1 MPSTSSVPSW
11 SIRSASLV
19 PARTVATWPAASFC
33 FARFGRMFMESPPPA
48 AKRVSSHQATLPQ
61 GGSAMPASAQTE
73 ARKIHSRLKHPI
85 IDADG
90 HWAEYAP
97 HMREEFRRIGGDTAV
112 EALAMASQRIP
123 TSLGMSVAERRRRR
137 IGQEAFWF
145 LPTKNT
151 LDRATAMMP
160 RLLYERLDD
169 LGLDFCVVYP
179 TAGLGYYRLPP
190 EKHRRALCRAYNV
203 FTAEQFRPFGDR
215 IIPAAI
221 IPMYSPEEAIEELEF
236 ASRQLGYKVVM
247 MGSLIRRPIPALVE
261 EHPEAAKFVEWY
273 DPIAIDSE
281 HDYEPVWAECREL
294 KIAPSFHNGA
304 RSILLRNSP
313 SNFCYNHI
321 GHFAAAGE
329 AMAKA
334 LFFGGVT
341 RRFPELNFAFLE
353 GGVGWAS
360 SLYADLIGHWEKRHR
375 NALENTNPAR
385 LDHAALL
392 ALAEKYGQ
400 PALLQAVQRGEG
412 LDDNGN
418 GTGGVEDLDDYSRCQ
433 ITRKEDI
440 RDLFV
445 PRYYFGCEADDPLN
459 AWAFNGKANPMGVRL
474 NALFSSDIGHF
485 DVPDMTEVV
494 PEAYELVE
502 DGLLDGDDFRDFM
515 FANAVRFWG
524 EVNPDFFKG
533 TVIEK
538 QAAEVL
544 GRKAC

>member
-1 MPSTSSVPSW
+1 MSSS
-11 SIRSASLV
+11 
-19 PARTVATWPAASFC
+19 
-33 FARFGRMFMESPPPA
+33 GQ
-48 AKRVSSHQATLPQ
+48 H
-61 GGSAMPASAQTE
+61 E
-73 ARKIHSRLKHPI
+73 ARKIHDRLKHPI

-97 HMREEFRRIGGDTAV
+97 HMREEFCKIGGDAAV
-112 EALAMASQRIP
+112 EALAMASARIP
-123 TSLGMSVAERRRRR
+123 ASLNMSVTERRRRR

-169 LGLDFCVVYP
+169 LGLDFCVIYP

-190 EKHRRALCRAYNV
+190 DKLRRALCRAYNV
-203 FTAEQFRPFGDR
+203 FTMDQFRPYGDR

-221 IPMYSPEEAIEELEF
+221 IPMYTPEEAIEELEF

-247 MGSLIRRPIPALVE
+247 MGSLIRRPIPVLLE

-273 DPIAIDSE
+273 DPIAIDSD
-281 HDYEPVWAECREL
+281 HDYDPVWAKLREL
-294 KIAPSFHNGA
+294 RISPSFHNGA

-321 GHFAAAGE
+321 GHFASASE

-334 LFFGGVT
+334 IFFGGVT
-341 RRFPELNFAFLE
+341 RRFPEVNFGFLE
-353 GGVGWAS
+353 GGVGWAC
-360 SLYADLIGHWEKRHR
+360 SLYADLIGHWEKRKR
-375 NALENTNPAR
+375 DALENTNPAR
-385 LDHAALL
+385 LDRAALL
-392 ALAEKYGQ
+392 AYAEKYAK
-400 PALLQAVQRGEG
+400 PSVLAAVRRGEG
-412 LDDNGN
+412 LDDNGD
-418 GTGGVEDLDDYSRCQ
+418 GTGGVADLDDYSRCR
-433 ITRKEDI
+433 ITSKKDFH
-440 RDLFV
+440 DLYVKRF
-445 PRYYFGCEADDPLN
+445 YFGCEADDPIN
-459 AWAFNGKANPMGVRL
+459 AWAFNRKANPGNARL
-474 NALFSSDIGHF
+474 NAFFSSDIGHF

-502 DGLLDGDDFRDFM
+502 HGLLNDDDFRDFV

-524 EVNPDFFKG
+524 ELNPDFFKG
-533 TVIEK
+533 TAVEK

-544 GRKAC
+544 AQREVLQA

>member
-1 MPSTSSVPSW
+1 MLTS
-11 SIRSASLV
+11 
-19 PARTVATWPAASFC
+19 
-33 FARFGRMFMESPPPA
+33 G
-48 AKRVSSHQATLPQ
+48 
-61 GGSAMPASAQTE
+61 QTE
-73 ARKIHSRLKHPI
+73 ARKRHDSLKHPI

-90 HWAEYAP
+90 HWAEFAP
-97 HMREEFRRIGGDTAV
+97 LMREEFRRIGGDTAV

-123 TSLGMSVAERRRRR
+123 NSLAMSVAERRRRR

-179 TAGLGYYRLPP
+179 TAGLGYYRLPSDRL
-190 EKHRRALCRAYNV
+190 RRALCRAYNV
-203 FTAEQFRPFGDR
+203 FTADQFRPFNDR

-221 IPMYSPEEAIEELEF
+221 IPMYTPEEAIEELEF

-281 HDYEPVWAECREL
+281 HDYDPVWEKLREL
-294 KIAPSFHNGA
+294 RIAPSFHNGA

-321 GHFAAAGE
+321 GHFASASE

-353 GGVGWAS
+353 GGVGWAC
-360 SLYADLIGHWEKRHR
+360 SLYADLIGHWEKRNR
-375 NALENTNPAR
+375 QALENTNPER
-385 LDHAALL
+385 LDRTALL
-392 ALAEKYGQ
+392 ALAQKYGS
-400 PALLQAVQRGEG
+400 ATVVDAVRRGEG
-412 LDDNGN
+412 LDDNGD
-418 GTGGVEDLDDYSRCQ
+418 GTGGVVDLDDYSRCR
-433 ITRKEDI
+433 IARKEDF
-440 RDLFV
+440 RDLYVSRF
-445 PRYYFGCEADDPLN
+445 YFGCEADDPIN
-459 AWAFNGKANPMGVRL
+459 AWAFNRKANPMNARL
-474 NALFSSDIGHF
+474 NAFFSSDIGHF
-485 DVPDMTEVV
+485 DVPDMTDVV

-502 DGLLDGDDFRDFM
+502 HGLLTDDDFRDFM
-515 FANAVRFWG
+515 FTNAVRFWG

-533 TVIEK
+533 TVVEK

-544 GRKAC
+544 AQST